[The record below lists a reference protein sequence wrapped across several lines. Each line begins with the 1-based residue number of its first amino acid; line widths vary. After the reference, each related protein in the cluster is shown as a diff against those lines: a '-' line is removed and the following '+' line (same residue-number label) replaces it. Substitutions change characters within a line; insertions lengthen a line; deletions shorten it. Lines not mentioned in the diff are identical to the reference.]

1 MTMTPSVRKFA
12 LTAHVVFSVGW
23 AGAVAAFLVLA
34 LAGLTSHDAQT
45 VRAAYI
51 AMDLI
56 GWFMIVPLCLA
67 SLITGIVQ
75 SLGTPWGLFRHFWI
89 LMKFLIAVLL
99 TALLFVHMQPT
110 GRLARTTADILL
122 ASAELFRLRGQLLAD
137 AAAALLALL
146 VATML
151 AVYKP
156 PGLSGYGVRMRQEQ
170 HASNNDIAAARGTST
185 RTPGWAKVLLAAII
199 LVLVGMKLFV
209 VAPHHE

>member
-1 MTMTPSVRKFA
+1 MTMTPGVRKFA

-110 GRLARTTADILL
+110 SRLAGTTAEILL
-122 ASAELFRLRGQLLAD
+122 SSNDLFRLRIQLLAD
-137 AAAALLALL
+137 AAVALLALL
-146 VATML
+146 VATTL

-156 PGLSGYGVRMRQEQ
+156 AGATQWRRHKQEPRASTEDAQASG
-170 HASNNDIAAARGTST
+170 ATGTST
-185 RTPGWAKVLLAAII
+185 PRWVKALVAAIV
-199 LVLVGMKLFV
+199 LVLVGMKLFL
-209 VAPHHE
+209 VAPHG